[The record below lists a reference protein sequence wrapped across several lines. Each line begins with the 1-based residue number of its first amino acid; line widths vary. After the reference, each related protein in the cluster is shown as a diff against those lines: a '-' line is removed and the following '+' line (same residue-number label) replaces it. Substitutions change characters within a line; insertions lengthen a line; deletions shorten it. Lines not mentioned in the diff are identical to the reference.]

1 MTTEP
6 SLTDQITA
14 YAQEKHL
21 SPHTLARWQTW
32 TAEDQAALLTLAR
45 ELQLNDNHLRDFLDW
60 LEEIVLRDRC
70 TVGAVLAGPEIQRQ
84 LRAKTARSE
93 KLKAVKESLRKV
105 RYPRLSRLEE
115 DLRTAIKALDLGG
128 RVRVSFPP
136 ALEGDEV
143 TVTITARN
151 AKELGDGLTRLR
163 QRLEEGG
170 FQKLFDLLDEV

>member
-1 MTTEP
+1 LP

-14 YAQEKHL
+14 YAQEKRL

-32 TAEDQAALLTLAR
+32 IAEDQAALLTLAR

-60 LEEIVLRDRC
+60 LEEIALRDRC
-70 TVGAVLAGPEIQRQ
+70 TVSAVLAGPEIQRH
-84 LRAKTARSE
+84 LCAKTARTE
-93 KLKAVKESLRKV
+93 KLKAVKESLRRV

-115 DLRTAIKALDLGG
+115 DLRAAIKALDLGG

-136 ALEGDEV
+136 TLEGDEV

-151 AKELGDGLTRLR
+151 AKELDDCLTRLR
-163 QRLEEGG
+163 RRLEEGG
-170 FQKLFDLLDEV
+170 FQQLFDLLDEG